1 MWTTV
6 IVVGGDGH
14 SVGFW
19 LFPRSPAINRT
30 AIKMVT
36 MTPAAKPTISA
47 RMIAVIGETS
57 LSLIDSLLVVSN
69 LVSALTDC
77 VTTARFSVFCFSR
90 VGVVRQRFGQ

>member
-1 MWTTV
+1 MFLKPGVAIGDAAPTLDPLFFSLTLIDLFAVWTTV

-47 RMIAVIGETS
+47 RMIVAT
-57 LSLIDSLLVVSN
+57 
-69 LVSALTDC
+69 
-77 VTTARFSVFCFSR
+77 
-90 VGVVRQRFGQ
+90 